1 MKVWIAFA
9 LASAVAVD
17 ARTSLRRGMQMVLD
31 PKTVEMKDTNNGVVI
46 LDGSSDVGANGEGD
60 SMPAA
65 DDTPDYGSVGGIVI
79 LSGGEAAVDAEPSAE
94 SNDGDDKD
102 SADGDDSGDNYSDSI
117 MTVAG
122 GDGSHADQDDT
133 GVVTIAGGDGSL
145 TVPDDATVDGAGG
158 NGDVQGDVDAQGD
171 GEDGTRLE
179 EDGDGGVI
187 ILDGGLAQQ
196 GISQG
201 VTQTDADAAIR
212 K

>member
-1 MKVWIAFA
+1 
-9 LASAVAVD
+9 
-17 ARTSLRRGMQMVLD
+17 
-31 PKTVEMKDTNNGVVI
+31 
-46 LDGSSDVGANGEGD
+46 
-60 SMPAA
+60 MPAA
-65 DDTPDYGSVGGIVI
+65 DDTPDDGSVGGIVI
-79 LSGGEAAVDAEPSAE
+79 LSGGEAAVDADPSAE

-133 GVVTIAGGDGSL
+133 GVVTIAGGDGSHANQDDTGVVIIAGGDGSL

>member
-79 LSGGEAAVDAEPSAE
+79 LSGGEAAVDADPSAE